1 MPLAL
6 GLTNQIIITVMETDT
21 ARAAGGK
28 RLPQVF
34 STPRLVSFL
43 ERTAHESILPFL
55 EEGQSSVGTIVN
67 IRHLAATPVGM
78 QIRFHSELVAIEG
91 RKLTFKVEA
100 WDEVEQIADGEHE
113 RFIIDESRFNRRLT
127 EKQALIKK

>member
-21 ARAAGGK
+21 ARAAGGE

-43 ERTAHESILPFL
+43 ERTAHESIIPFL

-113 RFIIDESRFNRRLT
+113 RFIIDETRFNRRLT